1 MYDFADE
8 QPKET
13 GLQIQGECGDVP
25 LMNENRMDLDSAL
38 VGDLAGDLAGDDG
51 YFPETRH
58 TSEFS
63 FDLHGKEH
71 PDALYRAAGGNE
83 GRTPGQLVYGCPC
96 CGRGVGRVI
105 RVRPTKKS
113 AWMGVCAMCAAATLA
128 KHPEAVIGGLIRA
141 GRRRRR
147 SQRGLRD
154 AG

>member
-13 GLQIQGECGDVP
+13 GLQISGAPDDA
-25 LMNENRMDLDSAL
+25 LAMDENQMDIDSA
-38 VGDLAGDLAGDDG
+38 LAGDDR

-63 FDLHGKEH
+63 FDLHGKAH
-71 PDALYRAAGGNE
+71 PDALYRAAGGDEHRKN
-83 GRTPGQLVYGCPC
+83 GQVVYGCPC

-147 SQRGLRD
+147 RGTDRMRD

>member
-13 GLQIQGECGDVP
+13 GLQISGAPDDAMGSHE
-25 LMNENRMDLDSAL
+25 DLTDLGGSA
-38 VGDLAGDLAGDDG
+38 AGDLCGEDG

-63 FDLHGKEH
+63 FDLHGKAH
-71 PDALYRAAGGNE
+71 PDALYRAAGGDEHRKN
-83 GRTPGQLVYGCPC
+83 GQVVYGCPC

-147 SQRGLRD
+147 RGTDRMRD